1 MKKILFSTMLLAGML
16 ASCSD
21 EEFGTVNSVDTTD
34 RRTQIDLI
42 LNGNAASTR
51 LTPTDESFTYTTK
64 DVLGAVLVDNGVK
77 NTAKTNKEQNYV
89 VDWTISDSHV
99 GNNKWYW
106 DGSKFATEGTTSV
119 GAWLF
124 YTRYNKD
131 MSVNR
136 NGVEYTFP
144 QIQEYASDYEWIA
157 NNNVN
162 FIVSPIY
169 RIDGYEGES
178 IQLPVYQGSIHS
190 TVKLNLE
197 LPNAVTEVQKIVLT
211 AKDAKGNS
219 VQFPTKGRILN
230 TKMDAAGAV
239 ANMLISGGSS
249 FDSQYELHH
258 IYGNTTAE
266 DMKAASLKAF
276 YNFMNS
282 DGKDAEGNTVYM
294 DPEYQVNLA
303 EDDDNNLQAKYTEI
317 TQPVGNNTVPFLVL
331 DCVENHND
339 EAAPGVAV
347 TGGKFT
353 SYMLIPAG
361 IYQSITLYVYTN
373 DGIYKKDV
381 DKRDMTV
388 EEDESASTANDK
400 NLILLRRHTRV
411 NLANI
416 TKKASKV
423 EDAAIKIEE
432 GDSRDAQT
440 VAKELGGVVVTKTAD
455 LIAAINGSQDA
466 EINFWVVNQ
475 AEQNFGSDAAV
486 PEHTTLINKAVADA
500 TEAMINRF
508 KGKTVNLIFKNSEM
522 KIKGEETPYDLKNM
536 TFKQGCNLI
545 AGSIN
550 VADKIHF
557 EDMTF
562 KVQKGATAN
571 FTEGVVYPNIPEE
584 YNESTLENYGT
595 VNFKKNTKITAITNK
610 DGGVVNVEQILSV
623 IENMKNYE
631 SVVVTATG
639 NMTVNDLT
647 NVGREGNVPYNA
659 TVVNNNFLTFT
670 GKNSK
675 NAGIIT
681 NNMKE
686 KKVEVKGT
694 LTNMEGGVINNVEDA
709 LFIAQTTGYI
719 YNEMKGNI
727 NNAGELYCIIEGSK
741 RGQIMNYGTITAEEG
756 ALTYITTNQEP
767 TQSAA
772 DLKEDNIDNTNIGR
786 IILKERGSNMS
797 VSTANMQGIIE
808 YTLPENTSKWVPQE
822 GDKFNKLIL
831 ANTTNNKVND
841 PIDLTALKSVTSEGI
856 TKVISVEISGD
867 NYVKFA
873 DNQALKEL
881 IIDGNVNVLGQKV
894 STAILRV
901 MNGKLTIPTNNVF
914 GVYSFKDD
922 TGNSVLY
929 EEATKTG
936 LYINNHATIL
946 VGGRFYTALPESITE
961 YEGEFASG
969 AGSEAYI
976 FESPENNNYV
986 PSWEA
991 PQKTTPAEP

>member
-64 DVLGAVLVDNGVK
+64 DVLGAVLVDNGVI
-77 NTAKTNKEQNYV
+77 NKANSEKGEEQKYV
-89 VDWTISDSHV
+89 VNWNISDSHV

-144 QIQEYASDYEWIA
+144 QIQEYASDYQWIA

-239 ANMLISGGSS
+239 ATMLISGGSS

-282 DGKDAEGNTVYM
+282 DGKDAEGNAVNM
-294 DPEYQVNLA
+294 DLKYQVNLA
-303 EDDDNNLQAKYTEI
+303 EDDDSDLQAKYTEI

-361 IYQSITLYVYTN
+361 IYKSITLYVYTN
-373 DGIYKKDV
+373 DGIYKKEV
-381 DKRDMTV
+381 NKRDMTV

-416 TKKASKV
+416 TQKASQV
-423 EDAAIKIEE
+423 EDAAIKIVED
-432 GDSRDAQT
+432 DSRDAQT
-440 VAKELGGVVVTKTAD
+440 VAEELDGVVVTKTAD

-475 AEQNFGSDAAV
+475 AAQNFGSDEAV

-508 KGKTVNLIFKNSEM
+508 KGETVNLIFQNSEM
-522 KIKGEETPYDLKNM
+522 RIKGEETPYDLKNM
-536 TFKQGCNLI
+536 TFKQGCNLT

-550 VADKIHF
+550 VADRIHF
-557 EDMTF
+557 EGKTF

-571 FTEGVVYPNIPEE
+571 FTEGNVENNIPEE
-584 YNESTLENYGT
+584 YLNGSALENYGT
-595 VNFKKNTKITAITNK
+595 VNFKKNTKITTITNK

-623 IENMKNYE
+623 ANDMKNYE

-639 NMTVNDLT
+639 NMTVNNLK
-647 NVGREGNVPYNA
+647 NVGRESNVPYNA

-670 GKNSK
+670 GTGTND
-675 NAGIIT
+675 GVIT
-681 NNMKE
+681 NN
-686 KKVEVKGT
+686 KKVEVVGGH
-694 LTNMEGGVINNVEDA
+694 LYNELGGVINNVEDA
-709 LFIAQTTGYI
+709 LFIAQTTGEI

-756 ALTYITTNQEP
+756 ALTYITTNQKDEKQ
-767 TQSAA
+767 TE
-772 DLKEDNIDNTNIGR
+772 LLEDNIDDTNIGR

-808 YTLPENTSKWVPQE
+808 YTLPENTSKWVPEE

-831 ANTTNNKVND
+831 ANTANNKVNN

-873 DNQALKEL
+873 NDQALKEL
-881 IIDGNVNVLGQKV
+881 IIDGNVNVLGQQV

-929 EEATKTG
+929 EQATKTG

-961 YEGEFASG
+961 HEGEFASG

-976 FESPENNNYV
+976 FESPEENFV
-986 PSWEA
+986 PSW
-991 PQKTTPAEP
+991 KSNSTTVEP

>member
-1 MKKILFSTMLLAGML
+1 MLLAGML

-77 NTAKTNKEQNYV
+77 NIADSENGEEQKYV
-89 VDWTISDSHV
+89 VNWNISDSHV

-144 QIQEYASDYEWIA
+144 QIQEYASDYKWIA

-178 IQLPVYQGSIHS
+178 IQLHVYQGSIHS

-211 AKDAKGNS
+211 ARDAAGTPVK
-219 VQFPTKGRILN
+219 FPTKGRILN
-230 TKMDAAGAV
+230 TKMEAAGAV
-239 ANMLISGGSS
+239 ANMLQPGGSS
-249 FDSQYELHH
+249 YDENYALSKTQGF
-258 IYGNTTAE
+258 TTEAK
-266 DMKAASLKAF
+266 MKNASLKAIN
-276 YNFMNS
+276 NFMNS
-282 DGKDAEGNTVYM
+282 DGKDAEGNAVYM
-294 DPEYQVNLA
+294 DSEYQVNLA
-303 EDDDNNLQAKYTEI
+303 EDDDNALKTKYTEI

-331 DCVENHND
+331 DCVENHSD

-373 DGIYKKDV
+373 DGIYKKEV
-381 DKRDMTV
+381 NKRDMTV
-388 EEDESASTANDK
+388 EEDESASTANTDK
-400 NLILLRRHTRV
+400 KLILLRRHTRV

-416 TKKASKV
+416 TQKASQV
-423 EDAAIKIEE
+423 EDAAIKIVED
-432 GDSRDAQT
+432 DSRNAQT
-440 VAKELGGVVVTKTAD
+440 VAEELDGVVVTKTAD

-508 KGKTVNLIFKNSEM
+508 KGKTVNLIFQNSEM

-536 TFKQGCNLI
+536 TFKQGCNLT

-550 VADKIHF
+550 VADRIHF
-557 EDMTF
+557 EGKTF

-571 FTEGVVYPNIPEE
+571 FTEGNVENNIPEE
-584 YNESTLENYGT
+584 YLNESALENYGT
-595 VNFKKNTKITAITNK
+595 VNFKKNTKITTITNK

-623 IENMKNYE
+623 ANDMTNYE

-639 NMTVNDLT
+639 NMTVSNLT
-647 NVGREGNVPYNA
+647 NVGTEGYVTYNA
-659 TVVNNNFLTFT
+659 TVVNNNLLTFT
-670 GKNSK
+670 G
-675 NAGIIT
+675 AGTNGGVIT
-681 NNMKE
+681 NN
-686 KKVEVKGT
+686 KKVEVEGT
-694 LTNMEGGVINNVEDA
+694 LNNKFDGSINNA
-709 LFIAQTTGYI
+709 KGATFIAQVGGVVT
-719 YNEMKGNI
+719 NEMGASMTNS
-727 NNAGELYCIIEGSK
+727 GELYCIIEGSK

-756 ALTYITTNQEP
+756 ALTYITTNQ
-767 TQSAA
+767 
-772 DLKEDNIDNTNIGR
+772 KEEKQTELEKDNIDDTNIGR

-797 VSTANMQGIIE
+797 VSTADMQGIIE
-808 YTLPENTSKWVPQE
+808 YTLPENTSKWVPEE

-831 ANTTNNKVND
+831 ANTANNKVNN

-922 TGNSVLY
+922 TGNTV
-929 EEATKTG
+929 ENGVNG
-936 LYINNHATIL
+936 LYIKNYATIL
-946 VGGRFYTALPESITE
+946 VGGRFYTILKEDITE
-961 YEGEFASG
+961 DEGEFASG

-976 FESPENNNYV
+976 FESPETDFV
-986 PSWEA
+986 PSWTSK
-991 PQKTTPAEP
+991 PTTVEP

>member
-64 DVLGAVLVDNGVK
+64 DVLGAVLVDNGVI
-77 NTAKTNKEQNYV
+77 NKANSEKGEEQKYV
-89 VDWTISDSHV
+89 VNWNISDSHV

-144 QIQEYASDYEWIA
+144 QIQEYASDYQWIA

-282 DGKDAEGNTVYM
+282 DGKDAEGNAVNM
-294 DPEYQVNLA
+294 DLKYQVNLA
-303 EDDDNNLQAKYTEI
+303 EDDDSDLQAKYTEI

-361 IYQSITLYVYTN
+361 IYKSITLYVYTN
-373 DGIYKKDV
+373 DGIYKKEV
-381 DKRDMTV
+381 NKRDMTV

-416 TKKASKV
+416 TQKASQV
-423 EDAAIKIEE
+423 EDAAIKIVED
-432 GDSRDAQT
+432 DSRDAQT
-440 VAKELGGVVVTKTAD
+440 VAEELDGVVVTKTAD

-475 AEQNFGSDAAV
+475 AAQNFGSDEAV

-508 KGKTVNLIFKNSEM
+508 KGETVNLIFQNSEM
-522 KIKGEETPYDLKNM
+522 RIKGEETPYDLKNM
-536 TFKQGCNLI
+536 TFKQGCNLT

-550 VADKIHF
+550 VADRIHF
-557 EDMTF
+557 EGKTF

-571 FTEGVVYPNIPEE
+571 FTEGNVENNIPEE
-584 YNESTLENYGT
+584 YLNGSALENYGT
-595 VNFKKNTKITAITNK
+595 VNFKKNTKITTITNK

-623 IENMKNYE
+623 ANDMKNYE

-639 NMTVNDLT
+639 NMTVNNLK
-647 NVGREGNVPYNA
+647 NVGRESNVPYNA

-670 GKNSK
+670 GTGTND
-675 NAGIIT
+675 GVIT
-681 NNMKE
+681 NN
-686 KKVEVKGT
+686 KKVEVVGGH
-694 LTNMEGGVINNVEDA
+694 LYNELGGVINNVEDA
-709 LFIAQTTGYI
+709 LFIAQTTGEI

-756 ALTYITTNQEP
+756 ALTYITTNQKDEKQ
-767 TQSAA
+767 TE
-772 DLKEDNIDNTNIGR
+772 LLEDNIDDTNIGR

-808 YTLPENTSKWVPQE
+808 YTLPENTSKWVPEE

-831 ANTTNNKVND
+831 ANTANNKVNN

-873 DNQALKEL
+873 NDQALKEL
-881 IIDGNVNVLGQKV
+881 IIDGNVNVLGQQV

-929 EEATKTG
+929 EQATKTG

-961 YEGEFASG
+961 HEGEFASG

-976 FESPENNNYV
+976 FESPEENFV
-986 PSWEA
+986 PSW
-991 PQKTTPAEP
+991 KSNSTTVEP

>member
-1 MKKILFSTMLLAGML
+1 MKRFLFSAAILTAML
-16 ASCSD
+16 ASCTD
-21 EEFGTVNSVDTTD
+21 ENFETANNGQAVQD
-34 RRTQIDLI
+34 RTQINLTLQND
-42 LNGNAASTR
+42 GATTR
-51 LTPTDESFTYTTK
+51 IDMAGETGMKFDANDK
-64 DVLGAVLVDNGVK
+64 LGAVLVDQGVK
-77 NTAKTNKEQNYV
+77 TNAEGKYIVN
-89 VDWTISDSHV
+89 WGISDSHA
-99 GNNKWYW
+99 GNNKWNNTGDY
-106 DGSKFATEGTTSV
+106 SFTTEGTTSI

-124 YTRYNKD
+124 YSRYNED

-144 QIQEYASDYEWIA
+144 QIQEYAPDYQWIA

-162 FIVSPIY
+162 FVVSPIY
-169 RIDGYEGES
+169 RIDGYEGQE
-178 IQLPVYQGSIHS
+178 IQIPVKNQSIHTS
-190 TVKLNLE
+190 VKLNLQ
-197 LPNAVTEVQKIVLT
+197 LPSTVKEVQKIVLT
-211 AKDAKGNS
+211 AKDATGMP
-219 VQFPTKGRILN
+219 VEFPTKGRILN
-230 TKMDAAGAV
+230 TKMEAAGAV
-239 ANMLISGGSS
+239 ANLLTDANNASY
-249 FDSQYELHH
+249 DPT
-258 IYGNTTAE
+258 YGLLRHAYNSEYE
-266 DMKAASLKAF
+266 DMVIAANKAAAAF
-276 YNFMNS
+276 RNDDVDLATITDTELGTKYVAISEAVGENK
-282 DGKDAEGNTVYM
+282 KD
-294 DPEYQVNLA
+294 
-303 EDDDNNLQAKYTEI
+303 
-317 TQPVGNNTVPFLVL
+317 FLVL
-331 DCVENHND
+331 DCVDNHSD